1 MDNLEILDTSKR
13 IEIWQSVL
21 VIQQILTGKSCLQTT
36 QNNDILNVLKKEN
49 LWMIIS
55 IWNQSH
61 KLFSSKSLGIWT
73 R

>member
-36 QNNDILNVLKKEN
+36 QNNNIYNVLKTMKN
-49 LWMIIS
+49 
-55 IWNQSH
+55 N
-61 KLFSSKSLGIWT
+61 G
-73 R
+73 